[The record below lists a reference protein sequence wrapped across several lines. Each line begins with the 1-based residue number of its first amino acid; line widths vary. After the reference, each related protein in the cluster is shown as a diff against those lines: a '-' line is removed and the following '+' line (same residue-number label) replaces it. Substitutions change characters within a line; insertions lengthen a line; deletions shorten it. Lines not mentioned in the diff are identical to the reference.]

1 MIQPGGVSSLSYIAS
16 VPVSSPPPI
25 YWCAGAAAVLDA
37 GCNPGGDNP
46 ANVRANLVNGSLV
59 LYTTDFPQI
68 TRVPEARTWAMLL
81 LGFAGMGF
89 ARALA
94 ARKRRRAMAFE
105 GN

>member
-1 MIQPGGVSSLSYIAS
+1 MIQPGGVVAIVYRVRSRIFTSADLL
-16 VPVSSPPPI
+16 VRRR
-25 YWCAGAAAVLDA
+25 C
-37 GCNPGGDNP
+37 GGP
-46 ANVRANLVNGSLV
+46 RCRLQSWRRQSANVRANLVNGSLV